1 MNERVT
7 WFERKFNFDF
17 SAGFYLEILERLRGA
32 PLRARA
38 KVQELSGDILTRQL
52 GETWS
57 IQENIGHLGDLESLW
72 AGRLDDI
79 LDGREVLREAD
90 LTNRKTH
97 DAGHNDAEVNQLVDS
112 FATLRGGLLERLDSL
127 DPSAFSLTSRHPRL
141 SVPMRLVD
149 MCYFVAEHDDYHL
162 VRITQLTRLFVDQ
175 AAEV

>member
-17 SAGFYLEILERLRGA
+17 PAGFYLEILERLRDA
-32 PLRARA
+32 PLRARV
-38 KVQELSGDILTRQL
+38 KVQELSGDILTTQL

-57 IQENIGHLGDLESLW
+57 IQENIGHLGDLEPLW

-79 LDGREVLREAD
+79 LDGQEVLREAD

-97 DAGHNDAEVNQLVDS
+97 ESAHNDARIDRLVDS
-112 FATLRGGLLERLDSL
+112 FASLRGGLLKRMDSL
-127 DPSAFSLTSRHPRL
+127 DPSAFSLTSLHPRL
-141 SVPMRLVD
+141 KVPMRLVD